1 MSWDGGKSLLYPN
14 SHSPPPWHTM
24 VESGRGGTPLYVT
37 LTLPAFASPPAPAH
51 QTNKHLLRFP
61 SFSRYIHPSTP
72 LQTKLIIGETSSEY
86 RLTQWA
92 SSSAWWKQPSGKCL
106 LGLQLS
112 HKLCPARYCVESSQP
127 GEKFYC
133 WESFTE
139 TRFSRIWM
147 IQSLFPSCER
157 KQNGASLGWMT
168 LRGEK
173 EEEEGEDFSLVWR
186 IGLARS
192 WYPRRTTNPL
202 NPSLHVQLCNSA
214 YCENIQQQ
222 INNHRKSE
230 KVGGGCFSALK
241 IWRKKVRKSAYH
253 TIHKYKYTSTKVQ
266 IYNPKSENCDDNY
279 KLASSGW

>member
-14 SHSPPPWHTM
+14 PHSPPPWHTM

-72 LQTKLIIGETSSEY
+72 LQTKLIIGETLSVTDWHSELLHPY
-86 RLTQWA
+86 DESTQMSPWIA
-92 SSSAWWKQPSGKCL
+92 VVV
-106 LGLQLS
+106 S
-112 HKLCPARYCVESSQP
+112 HKLRPARYCVESSQP

-133 WESFTE
+133 WESFTQ
-139 TRFSRIWM
+139 TKFSRIWM

-222 INNHRKSE
+222 I
-230 KVGGGCFSALK
+230 
-241 IWRKKVRKSAYH
+241 W
-253 TIHKYKYTSTKVQ
+253 
-266 IYNPKSENCDDNY
+266 
-279 KLASSGW
+279 